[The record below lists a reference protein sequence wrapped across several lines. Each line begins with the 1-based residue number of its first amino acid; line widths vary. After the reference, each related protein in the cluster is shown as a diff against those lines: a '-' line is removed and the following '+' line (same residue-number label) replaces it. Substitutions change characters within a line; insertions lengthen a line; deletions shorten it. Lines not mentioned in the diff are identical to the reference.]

1 MKYRIALLLGL
12 AACRPPPELLRS
24 PDPDRD
30 GLAGDDGPMGAA
42 LTTFRMAAAVSE
54 SRRVRVVYPADQ
66 DGQPDDRGAPY
77 PAAVLLHGGF
87 VAPERYE
94 WLAAHLATRGI
105 VTILPSHSFQLALF
119 ESGNGGLALSA
130 VRGRRGLLK
139 DLIDD
144 DSGAVV
150 LGHSLG
156 GVAAGHEW
164 VEDETF
170 DGLALLA
177 AIPNP
182 ADPVED
188 VEDRPVLALTG
199 SADERIVP
207 GDVADVASDGAPTVP
222 QDETRLIAQAAID
235 GFIDATLAGEPFV
248 FSTPGLEQR

>member
-1 MKYRIALLLGL
+1 
-12 AACRPPPELLRS
+12 
-24 PDPDRD
+24 
-30 GLAGDDGPMGAA
+30 MGAA

-207 GDVADVASDGAPTVP
+207 GDVADGLAPIEAPLFFGVIEGMNHYDWTDGASKADLASDGAPTVP